1 MIFSLSTDDSLKCVL
16 ITNIREKI
24 KSINNK
30 IKLNKAQG
38 NLGGLTKLLRFLLY
52 HEEVLINM
60 KFYLPKT
67 FHQLKTW
74 EVKIWST
81 VKILLFTGTLK
92 NLLNVLFDSKRNNLV
107 EFKNILEL
115 FYNDTEEIKIKLN
128 KEYQEKIRI
137 KKNTNKKTN
146 KKKENF

>member
-1 MIFSLSTDDSLKCVL
+1 M
-16 ITNIREKI
+16 
-24 KSINNK
+24 
-30 IKLNKAQG
+30 
-38 NLGGLTKLLRFLLY
+38 
-52 HEEVLINM
+52 
-60 KFYLPKT
+60 
-67 FHQLKTW
+67 
-74 EVKIWST
+74 
-81 VKILLFTGTLK
+81 
-92 NLLNVLFDSKRNNLV
+92 

>member
-1 MIFSLSTDDSLKCVL
+1 M
-16 ITNIREKI
+16 
-24 KSINNK
+24 
-30 IKLNKAQG
+30 
-38 NLGGLTKLLRFLLY
+38 
-52 HEEVLINM
+52 
-60 KFYLPKT
+60 
-67 FHQLKTW
+67 
-74 EVKIWST
+74 
-81 VKILLFTGTLK
+81 
-92 NLLNVLFDSKRNNLV
+92 LNVLFDSKRNNLL

>member
-1 MIFSLSTDDSLKCVL
+1 M
-16 ITNIREKI
+16 
-24 KSINNK
+24 
-30 IKLNKAQG
+30 
-38 NLGGLTKLLRFLLY
+38 
-52 HEEVLINM
+52 
-60 KFYLPKT
+60 
-67 FHQLKTW
+67 
-74 EVKIWST
+74 
-81 VKILLFTGTLK
+81 
-92 NLLNVLFDSKRNNLV
+92 LNVLFDSKRNNLV

>member
-1 MIFSLSTDDSLKCVL
+1 M
-16 ITNIREKI
+16 
-24 KSINNK
+24 
-30 IKLNKAQG
+30 
-38 NLGGLTKLLRFLLY
+38 
-52 HEEVLINM
+52 
-60 KFYLPKT
+60 
-67 FHQLKTW
+67 
-74 EVKIWST
+74 
-81 VKILLFTGTLK
+81 VKILLFTSTLK

-137 KKNTNKKTN
+137 KKNTNNKTN